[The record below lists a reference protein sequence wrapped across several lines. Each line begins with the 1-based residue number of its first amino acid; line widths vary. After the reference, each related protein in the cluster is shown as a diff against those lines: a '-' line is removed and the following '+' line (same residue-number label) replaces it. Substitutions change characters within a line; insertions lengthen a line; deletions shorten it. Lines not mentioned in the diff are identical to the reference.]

1 MAPGNWPPAGLEIAN
16 LIRRKAVPIMP
27 AEATAPA
34 GKRQIA
40 SR

>member
-1 MAPGNWPPAGLEIAN
+1 MAPGNLPLAGLEIAN
-16 LIRRKAVPIMP
+16 LTRREAVPIMP

-34 GKRQIA
+34 AKRQIA